1 MATGNSYK
9 TVSKMFDFGKSTVI
23 KITADFVKELVRS
36 ALRFY
41 KISENKLRNC
51 KCNAVIQ
58 IIL

>member
-1 MATGNSYK
+1 
-9 TVSKMFDFGKSTVI
+9 MFDFGKSAVI

-51 KCNAVIQ
+51 KCSSVIQ